1 MSIRQL
7 FHSSIFRQASPVVK
21 SIKNIKY
28 KTSNATQIITFDTL
42 NDNDKKYIE
51 NKLNNNNIETYK
63 LNLKYSYETQTYIGI
78 IETTYKKKQSN
89 NELDYYIE
97 MANNYAFKN

>member
-1 MSIRQL
+1 MSIKQL
-7 FHSSIFRQASPVVK
+7 FYSSIFRQVIPVVK
-21 SIKNIKY
+21 IIKNIKY
-28 KTSNATQIITFDTL
+28 KTSKTHIITFDTL
-42 NDNDKKYIE
+42 NDNDKQYIE
-51 NKLNNNNIETYK
+51 NKLNNDNIETYK
-63 LNLKYSYETQTYIGI
+63 LNLKYSYETQTYNGI